1 MPSVDEH
8 AALIAEIRSLAERTS
23 RADPLDV
30 EAEDQ
35 LSRAFFEFTP
45 VGAVNTERPAML
57 VEQLERSAAISPLV
71 PVDSK
76 KPVGRIAKRLVRK
89 LVFWYMSYVA
99 GQMLRFASYAT
110 RLIIRHEERLTE
122 IEEKLSMAHTPVTV
136 LPEDLSEPIDLSG
149 WSERVVGLLQSLA
162 GGVTSEDGSDGPV
175 PATRVLH
182 AGCQDGLLVKQL
194 RDAGVDAY
202 GVDPRW
208 SLVDAGLASDSSLD
222 LREEEIFSHLA
233 SVGASSLAGAL
244 LTGFIE
250 QLERHRLPQLL
261 DVLRAVV
268 APGGLIVVVSVA
280 PEAWARTRS
289 TVDVDLAPARPL
301 HASTWTTLLARQ
313 GFSDI
318 DVSSLPGAY
327 CVVGRRGP

>member
-182 AGCQDGLLVKQL
+182 AGCQDGLLVK
-194 RDAGVDAY
+194 
-202 GVDPRW
+202 
-208 SLVDAGLASDSSLD
+208 
-222 LREEEIFSHLA
+222 
-233 SVGASSLAGAL
+233 
-244 LTGFIE
+244 
-250 QLERHRLPQLL
+250 
-261 DVLRAVV
+261 
-268 APGGLIVVVSVA
+268 
-280 PEAWARTRS
+280 
-289 TVDVDLAPARPL
+289 
-301 HASTWTTLLARQ
+301 
-313 GFSDI
+313 
-318 DVSSLPGAY
+318 
-327 CVVGRRGP
+327 